1 LVALAKGDPAA
12 LARIALDLPAST
24 LDLFASIATPCFDQ
38 VRSSCRSWSP
48 SWRQLGATSPKICQ
62 KTNPEAKTAQETPNL
77 HETCPKQ
84 LKNHSPDFRKSS
96 KSDRLFVVF
105 ILFAIPTHLQKKTQQ
120 KIKIG
125 QKSCQKKLESDQS
138 GHLGS
143 ILATLGRNLLPTWSQ
158 LGPCCF
164 ILLPSF
170 AEHS

>member
-62 KTNPEAKTAQETPNL
+62 KANTETKTTQESLNL
-77 HETCPKQ
+77 RQHCPKQ
-84 LKNHSPDFRKSS
+84 LKNHPPDSRKSS
-96 KSDRLFVVF
+96 KSDGLLFVF
-105 ILFAIPTHLQKKTQQ
+105 ILFAIPTHPQKKTPKGH
-120 KIKIG
+120 KIA
-125 QKSCQKKLESDQS
+125 QKSCQKKLQIDQA

-143 ILATLGRNLLPTWSQ
+143 ILATLGRNLLPT
-158 LGPCCF
+158 
-164 ILLPSF
+164 
-170 AEHS
+170 